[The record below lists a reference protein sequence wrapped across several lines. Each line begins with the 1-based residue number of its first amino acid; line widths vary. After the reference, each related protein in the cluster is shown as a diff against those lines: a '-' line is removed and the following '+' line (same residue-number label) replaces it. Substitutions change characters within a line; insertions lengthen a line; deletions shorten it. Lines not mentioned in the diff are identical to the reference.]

1 VSNFTFAEQKLHQKS
16 GTNVSFEQ
24 NSKLSFTAVMVN
36 ISKGAALMKVKM
48 KIKYRKLWLFMI
60 GVAFLLTLLVLM
72 AVAFITEDHNYA
84 LAILCLLLGVVILV
98 ATYFRFNY
106 GITITE
112 KRVVAIEQ
120 AGIKILRY
128 DDVSSIVV
136 KFNDESVV
144 AYIRMKNQKEYTFV
158 WDSIFL
164 GTNVILPSHNKIK
177 LYDEWVEKS
186 IANLSNCPK
195 VKIQNFYSKK

>member
-1 VSNFTFAEQKLHQKS
+1 
-16 GTNVSFEQ
+16 
-24 NSKLSFTAVMVN
+24 
-36 ISKGAALMKVKM
+36 MKVKM
-48 KIKYRKLWLFMI
+48 KIKYRKLGLFMI
-60 GVAFLLTLLVLM
+60 GVAFLLTLLVLL

-136 KFNDESVV
+136 KFTDESVV

-186 IANLSNCPK
+186 IANLSKCPK
-195 VKIQNFYSKK
+195 VKIQNFYSTK

>member
-1 VSNFTFAEQKLHQKS
+1 
-16 GTNVSFEQ
+16 
-24 NSKLSFTAVMVN
+24 
-36 ISKGAALMKVKM
+36 MKVKM
-48 KIKYRKLWLFMI
+48 KIKYRKLWFFMI
-60 GVAFLLTLLVLM
+60 DVAVILTLHVFM
-72 AVAFITEDHNYA
+72 AGTIITEDHNYA
-84 LAILCLLLGVVILV
+84 LAILCLLFGVAALV

-128 DDVSSIVV
+128 DDVSNIVV
-136 KFNDESVV
+136 KFTDESVV

-195 VKIQNFYSKK
+195 VKIQNLYSTK

>member
-1 VSNFTFAEQKLHQKS
+1 
-16 GTNVSFEQ
+16 
-24 NSKLSFTAVMVN
+24 
-36 ISKGAALMKVKM
+36 MKAKM
-48 KIKYRKLWLFMI
+48 RIKYRKPWLFII
-60 GVAFLLTLLVLM
+60 GVAILLALLVFM
-72 AVAFITEDHNYA
+72 AVVFITEDHNYG

-120 AGIKILRY
+120 AGIKILLY

-136 KFNDESVV
+136 KFTDESVV

-164 GTNVILPSHNKIK
+164 GTNIILPSENKIK

-186 IANLSNCPK
+186 IANLSKCPK

>member
-1 VSNFTFAEQKLHQKS
+1 
-16 GTNVSFEQ
+16 
-24 NSKLSFTAVMVN
+24 
-36 ISKGAALMKVKM
+36 MKAKM
-48 KIKYRKLWLFMI
+48 KIKYRKLWLFII
-60 GVAFLLTLLVLM
+60 GVAILLALLVFM
-72 AVAFITEDHNYA
+72 AVVFITEDHNYG

-98 ATYFRFNY
+98 ATHFRFNY

-120 AGIKILRY
+120 SGIKILRY

-136 KFNDESVV
+136 KFTDESVV
-144 AYIRMKNQKEYTFV
+144 AYIKMKNQKEHTFV

-164 GTNVILPSHNKIK
+164 GTSIILPSKNKIK

-186 IANLSNCPK
+186 IANLSKCPK
-195 VKIQNFYSKK
+195 VKIQNCYT

>member
-1 VSNFTFAEQKLHQKS
+1 
-16 GTNVSFEQ
+16 
-24 NSKLSFTAVMVN
+24 
-36 ISKGAALMKVKM
+36 MKAKM
-48 KIKYRKLWLFMI
+48 KIKYQKLWLFMI
-60 GVAFLLTLLVLM
+60 DVAVLLTLHVFM
-72 AVAFITEDHNYA
+72 AGTIITEDRNYA
-84 LAILCLLLGVVILV
+84 LAILCLLFGVVALV

-136 KFNDESVV
+136 KFTDESVV
-144 AYIRMKNQKEYTFV
+144 AYIKMKNQKEYTFV

-177 LYDEWVEKS
+177 LYDERVEKS
-186 IANLSNCPK
+186 IANLSKCPK
-195 VKIQNFYSKK
+195 VKIINLYTKK

>member
-1 VSNFTFAEQKLHQKS
+1 
-16 GTNVSFEQ
+16 
-24 NSKLSFTAVMVN
+24 
-36 ISKGAALMKVKM
+36 MKAKM
-48 KIKYRKLWLFMI
+48 KIKYQKLWLFMI
-60 GVAFLLTLLVLM
+60 DVAVLLTLHVFM
-72 AVAFITEDHNYA
+72 AGTIITEDHNYA
-84 LAILCLLLGVVILV
+84 LAILCLLFGVVALV

-136 KFNDESVV
+136 KFTDESVV
-144 AYIRMKNQKEYTFV
+144 AYIKMKNQKEYTFV

-186 IANLSNCPK
+186 IANLSKCPK
-195 VKIQNFYSKK
+195 VKIQNFYSTK

>member
-1 VSNFTFAEQKLHQKS
+1 
-16 GTNVSFEQ
+16 
-24 NSKLSFTAVMVN
+24 
-36 ISKGAALMKVKM
+36 MKAKM
-48 KIKYRKLWLFMI
+48 RIKYRKSWLFII
-60 GVAFLLTLLVLM
+60 GVSFLLTLLVFM
-72 AVAFITEDHNYA
+72 AITFIAEDHNYA
-84 LAILCLLLGVVILV
+84 LAILCLLLGVVILI

-136 KFNDESVV
+136 KFTDKSVV
-144 AYIRMKNQKEYTFV
+144 AYIKMKNRKEYTFV

-177 LYDEWVEKS
+177 LYDKWVEKS
-186 IANLSNCPK
+186 IANLSKCPK

>member
-1 VSNFTFAEQKLHQKS
+1 
-16 GTNVSFEQ
+16 
-24 NSKLSFTAVMVN
+24 
-36 ISKGAALMKVKM
+36 MKVKM
-48 KIKYRKLWLFMI
+48 KIKYRKLWFFMI
-60 GVAFLLTLLVLM
+60 DVAVILTLHVFM
-72 AVAFITEDHNYA
+72 AGTIITEDHNYA
-84 LAILCLLLGVVILV
+84 MAILCLLFGVVALV
-98 ATYFRFNY
+98 TTYFRFNY

-136 KFNDESVV
+136 KFTDESVV

-164 GTNVILPSHNKIK
+164 GTNVILPSYNKIK

-186 IANLSNCPK
+186 IANLSKCPK
-195 VKIQNFYSKK
+195 VKIQNFYSTK

>member
-1 VSNFTFAEQKLHQKS
+1 
-16 GTNVSFEQ
+16 
-24 NSKLSFTAVMVN
+24 
-36 ISKGAALMKVKM
+36 MKVKM

-60 GVAFLLTLLVLM
+60 GVAFLLTLLVFM
-72 AVAFITEDHNYA
+72 AIAFIAEDHNYA

-112 KRVVAIEQ
+112 KRVVSIEQ
-120 AGIKILRY
+120 SGIKILRY

-136 KFNDESVV
+136 KFTDKSVV
-144 AYIRMKNQKEYTFV
+144 AYIKMKNQKEYTFV
-158 WDSIFL
+158 WDSVFL

-186 IANLSNCPK
+186 IANLSKCPK
-195 VKIQNFYSKK
+195 VKIQNFYSTK

>member
-1 VSNFTFAEQKLHQKS
+1 ME
-16 GTNVSFEQ
+16 
-24 NSKLSFTAVMVN
+24 
-36 ISKGAALMKVKM
+36 VKM

-84 LAILCLLLGVVILV
+84 LAILCLLLGIVIII
-98 ATYFRFNY
+98 ATYFRLNY

-120 AGIKILRY
+120 AGIKILQY
-128 DDVSSIVV
+128 DDVSNIVV
-136 KFNDESVV
+136 KFTDESVV
-144 AYIRMKNQKEYTFV
+144 AYIRMKNQKEYAFV

-164 GTNVILPSHNKIK
+164 GTHGILPSHNKIK

-186 IANLSNCPK
+186 IANLSRCPK
-195 VKIQNFYSKK
+195 VKIQNFYSTK

>member
-1 VSNFTFAEQKLHQKS
+1 
-16 GTNVSFEQ
+16 
-24 NSKLSFTAVMVN
+24 
-36 ISKGAALMKVKM
+36 MKAKM
-48 KIKYRKLWLFMI
+48 NLKYPKLWLFMI
-60 GVAFLLTLLVLM
+60 DVAVLLTLHVFM
-72 AVAFITEDHNYA
+72 AGTIITEDRNYA
-84 LAILCLLLGVVILV
+84 LAILCLLFGVVALV

-136 KFNDESVV
+136 KFTDESVV
-144 AYIRMKNQKEYTFV
+144 AYIKMKNQKEYTFV

-177 LYDEWVEKS
+177 LYDERVEKS
-186 IANLSNCPK
+186 IANLSKCPK
-195 VKIQNFYSKK
+195 VKIINLYTKK

>member
-1 VSNFTFAEQKLHQKS
+1 
-16 GTNVSFEQ
+16 
-24 NSKLSFTAVMVN
+24 
-36 ISKGAALMKVKM
+36 MKAKM

-84 LAILCLLLGVVILV
+84 LAILCLLLGVVILI
-98 ATYFRFNY
+98 AMYFRLNY
-106 GITITE
+106 GITINE

-136 KFNDESVV
+136 KFTDESVV
-144 AYIRMKNQKEYTFV
+144 AYIKMKNQKEYTFV
-158 WDSIFL
+158 WDSVFL
-164 GTNVILPSHNKIK
+164 GTNIILPSENKIK
-177 LYDEWVEKS
+177 LHEEWVEKS
-186 IANLSNCPK
+186 VTNLSKCPK
-195 VKIQNFYSKK
+195 VKIQNFYTTK

>member
-1 VSNFTFAEQKLHQKS
+1 
-16 GTNVSFEQ
+16 
-24 NSKLSFTAVMVN
+24 
-36 ISKGAALMKVKM
+36 MKAKM
-48 KIKYRKLWLFMI
+48 KIKYQKLWLFMI
-60 GVAFLLTLLVLM
+60 DVAVLLTLHVFM
-72 AVAFITEDHNYA
+72 AGTIITEDHNYA
-84 LAILCLLLGVVILV
+84 LAILCLLFGVVALV

-136 KFNDESVV
+136 KFTDESVV

-177 LYDEWVEKS
+177 LYDERVEKS
-186 IANLSNCPK
+186 IANLSKCPK
-195 VKIQNFYSKK
+195 VKIINLYTKK

>member
-1 VSNFTFAEQKLHQKS
+1 
-16 GTNVSFEQ
+16 
-24 NSKLSFTAVMVN
+24 
-36 ISKGAALMKVKM
+36 MKAKM

-60 GVAFLLTLLVLM
+60 GVEFLLTLLVFM
-72 AVAFITEDHNYA
+72 GVAFITEDHNYA

-106 GITITE
+106 GIMITE

-136 KFNDESVV
+136 KFTDDSVV

-177 LYDEWVEKS
+177 LYDEWVEES

-195 VKIQNFYSKK
+195 VKIQNFYITK

>member
-1 VSNFTFAEQKLHQKS
+1 
-16 GTNVSFEQ
+16 
-24 NSKLSFTAVMVN
+24 
-36 ISKGAALMKVKM
+36 MKAKM
-48 KIKYRKLWLFMI
+48 KIKYRKLWLFII
-60 GVAFLLTLLVLM
+60 GVAILLALLVFM
-72 AVAFITEDHNYA
+72 AVVFITEDHNYG
-84 LAILCLLLGVVILV
+84 LAILCLLLGVVILI

-136 KFNDESVV
+136 KFTDESVV

-177 LYDEWVEKS
+177 LYDKWVEKS
-186 IANLSNCPK
+186 ITNLSECPK
-195 VKIQNFYSKK
+195 VKIQNFYTKK

>member
-1 VSNFTFAEQKLHQKS
+1 
-16 GTNVSFEQ
+16 
-24 NSKLSFTAVMVN
+24 
-36 ISKGAALMKVKM
+36 MKAKM
-48 KIKYRKLWLFMI
+48 KIKYQKLWLFMI
-60 GVAFLLTLLVLM
+60 DVAVLLTLHVFM
-72 AVAFITEDHNYA
+72 AGTIITEDRNYA
-84 LAILCLLLGVVILV
+84 LAILCLLFGVVALV

-136 KFNDESVV
+136 KFTDESVV
-144 AYIRMKNQKEYTFV
+144 AYIKMKNQKEYTFV

-164 GTNVILPSHNKIK
+164 GTNVILTSYNKIK
-177 LYDEWVEKS
+177 LYDEWVEES

-195 VKIQNFYSKK
+195 VKIQNFYITK